1 MTDHEFA
8 ALLRSRRTLS
18 QEDVERA
25 EAERD
30 ADRGTYQP
38 HEHRT
43 SFGEA
48 RH

>member
-1 MTDHEFA
+1 MTDTEFA
-8 ALLRSRRTLS
+8 ALLRSRRTLTAE
-18 QEDVERA
+18 QVEAAERRRDVERGA
-25 EAERD
+25 
-30 ADRGTYQP
+30 YQP